1 MYFELV
7 ANSWKA
13 TETVACFSSAQD
25 VMTKRPVAIV
35 GTDFY
40 KLPVTSLDEVKAA
53 FAQVQY
59 AGAGE
64 IPRRTWM
71 IL

>member
-1 MYFELV
+1 MVKPPAAIDGTDF
-7 ANSWKA
+7 
-13 TETVACFSSAQD
+13 D
-25 VMTKRPVAIV
+25 KRPV
-35 GTDFY
+35 
-40 KLPVTSLDEVKAA
+40 TSHDEVKAA